1 MDADATDHNPDG
13 LTPALEHRLIEQ
25 ERALLFERPHAGS
38 RKPYER
44 DKPPP
49 VVLEDR
55 RILRAIRYIEAHLD
69 RPLSLDRLAARAS
82 LSTFHFQ
89 RHFREVMG
97 ESPSEYIRRTR
108 LDRAAIHLLIYPE
121 SVLSIALSVGYS
133 SHEAFIR
140 AFHRQFAL
148 TPTQYRQ
155 FARQASI
162 PATAEQYHRAAEVTI
177 TQLPDL
183 PLLSMRFY
191 GSYARV
197 AEHWRRFAAELQRI
211 GYPLENARAIGAITD
226 NPEITPNDL
235 VRYDCAVVDLGLST
249 GNAPLSRMTL
259 PAGRYACLKHHAPY
273 SQVFAT
279 YRTLALAWP
288 ERSGERFVPL
298 GGYEFYR
305 QPPWSSENDMQYLD
319 IALGLEG

>member
-1 MDADATDHNPDG
+1 MDATRDVH
-13 LTPALEHRLIEQ
+13 EQRLAEQ
-25 ERALLFERPHAGS
+25 ERALLFERPHAGP

-49 VVLEDR
+49 QVLEDR

-89 RHFREVMG
+89 RLFREVMG

-140 AFHRQFAL
+140 AFHRQFDL

-162 PATAEQYHRAAEVTI
+162 PATTEEYRRAAEVQVI
-177 TQLPDL
+177 HLPDL
-183 PLLSMRFY
+183 ALLSMRFY

-197 AEHWRRFAAELQRI
+197 VEHWQRFAEELQRI
-211 GYPLENARAIGAITD
+211 GYPLDNARAIGAITD

-235 VRYDCAVVDLGLST
+235 VRYDCAVVDLGLPI
-249 GNAPLSRMTL
+249 GDAPLSRVRL
-259 PAGRYACLKHHAPY
+259 PAGRYACLQHHAPY
-273 SQVFAT
+273 NQVFAA
-279 YRTLALAWP
+279 YRTLAVAWP
-288 ERSGERFVPL
+288 ESSGERFVPQ
-298 GGYEFYR
+298 GGYELYR
-305 QPPWSSENDMQYLD
+305 QPPWSGNATQCLD

>member
-1 MDADATDHNPDG
+1 MDADSTDHSPSE
-13 LTPALEHRLIEQ
+13 LAPALEHRLIEQ
-25 ERALLFERPHAGS
+25 EHALLFERPHAGS

-49 VVLEDR
+49 HVLEDR

-162 PATAEQYHRAAEVTI
+162 PATAEEHRRASEVQI
-177 TQLPDL
+177 THLPDL
-183 PLLSMRFY
+183 ALLSMRFY

-197 AEHWRRFAAELQRI
+197 AEHWRHFAEELQRI
-211 GYPLENARAIGAITD
+211 GYPLDNARAIGAITD

-235 VRYDCAVVDLGLST
+235 VRYDCAVVDLGLPI
-249 GNAPLSRMTL
+249 GDAPLSRMRL
-259 PAGRYACLKHHAPY
+259 PAGRYACLQHRAPY
-273 SQVFAT
+273 NQVFAA
-279 YRTLALAWP
+279 YRTLAVAWP
-288 ERSGERFVPL
+288 ESSGERFVPQ
-298 GGYEFYR
+298 GGYELYR
-305 QPPWSSENDMQYLD
+305 QPPWSGDATQCLD
-319 IALGLEG
+319 IAIGLES